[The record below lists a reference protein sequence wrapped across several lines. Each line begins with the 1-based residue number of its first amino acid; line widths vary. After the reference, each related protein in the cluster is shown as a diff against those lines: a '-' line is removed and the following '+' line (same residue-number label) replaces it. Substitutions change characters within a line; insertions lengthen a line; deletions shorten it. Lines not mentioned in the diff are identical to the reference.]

1 MSHKKTVNPFSES
14 SEQLAKEFDE
24 AAMDN
29 NVEKIKRGI
38 PVQNKHKTYQLRETS

>member
-1 MSHKKTVNPFSES
+1 MNLFGQKLSQQNNKWEQFMSNKKTVNPFSES

-29 NVEKIKRGI
+29 
-38 PVQNKHKTYQLRETS
+38 